1 MDAKQKGILIDH
13 KIPSADTDQEYLEQY
28 QGKIIDSQNRQLL
41 PLKEDLADWINKS
54 LGKWIV
60 ILECYLSIKH
70 IINTSVPL
78 DISNT
83 YKLYA

>member
-13 KIPSADTDQEYLEQY
+13 RIPSTDTDQEYLEQY

-54 LGKWIV
+54 LGKSRFLMLGSEYSAV
-60 ILECYLSIKH
+60 INIRTNFRS
-70 IINTSVPL
+70 
-78 DISNT
+78 
-83 YKLYA
+83 